1 MARVSTHDLQGSLA
15 HTSVADVLQF
25 LHIGART
32 GALQAVG
39 PGQHG
44 GTVWIRDGELY
55 DAVFGEVAGIDAL
68 AQMIPWRDGEFWFES
83 DGHSPRVT
91 LDAPL
96 ASCLMQA
103 AQRLDELDRDG
114 DAVDHQHAAGRR
126 VLEEFLESTE
136 ATLVLLLDSEAT
148 GDLVVGD
155 QEGLEVDALSAAFRE
170 MLSGAE
176 FVASVLGCETEGELT
191 LQLDRHEVWMACSG
205 PFRLAVIA
213 PSTARLGVI
222 RHRSKRLVQD
232 LHEILDVE
240 TP

>member
-1 MARVSTHDLQGSLA
+1 
-15 HTSVADVLQF
+15 VADVLQF

-32 GALQAVG
+32 GALQATA
-39 PGQHG
+39 PNQPA

-55 DAVFGEVAGIDAL
+55 DAAFGDVVGIEAL
-68 AQMIPWRDGEFWFES
+68 AQMIPWRDGEFWFDN
-83 DGHSPRVT
+83 DGRSPRIT

-103 AQRLDELDRDG
+103 AQRLDELDRAGDG
-114 DAVDHQHAAGRR
+114 GRHQDAAGRR

-136 ATLVLLLDSEAT
+136 ATLVLLLDSETT

-170 MLSGAE
+170 MLSGAG

-213 PSTARLGVI
+213 PATARLGVI

-232 LHEILDVE
+232 LQDILDGE
-240 TP
+240 AP